1 MYQRLLLLNI
11 YHRVD
16 VRPLYIVQTF
26 SGRLARVWREYS
38 LYGGVLYT
46 QSAQD
51 AVCILLRSV
60 ETVVQ
65 YCTVASEFV
74 QTDYTN
80 TQQGHE
86 NRIEGIILN

>member
-1 MYQRLLLLNI
+1 MYQRLLQLNI

-51 AVCILLRSV
+51 AVCILLHAGSSTEYVDFRV
-60 ETVVQ
+60 L
-65 YCTVASEFV
+65 
-74 QTDYTN
+74 DM
-80 TQQGHE
+80 
-86 NRIEGIILN
+86 